1 MKNIFKF
8 IVLFF
13 IVLNFNYTF
22 ASSVGFYT
30 QKFKD
35 DNNKFLIEFNINTE
49 SESINAIE
57 GKIEFPDGVEI
68 KEINDG
74 NSIIN
79 FWLEKPRIE
88 DKKYIVFSGIIPGG
102 FTGDNK
108 NLIKIIVR
116 QNNSSNG
123 EIKVNYIKAVKN
135 SSSVQYLNVK
145 LNNLKLPIKTNDF
158 VKDDSTVE
166 NDSVLPEL
174 FTPAIS
180 EIGDS
185 QNKQKVIIFATQD
198 KGSGI
203 NHYEVKENYFDK
215 YKLAESPYVL
225 SNAIHY
231 SKIYVKAIDNNK
243 NELIVYIYP
252 STFVRLYH
260 QYGIIVIIV
269 LVILIFKRKKWLN
282 ISN

>member
-57 GKIEFPDGVEI
+57 GKIEFPDSVEI

-102 FTGDNK
+102 FTGVDK
-108 NLIKIIVR
+108 NLIKIIAR

-203 NHYEVKENYFDK
+203 NHYEVKENYFDE
-215 YKLAESPYVL
+215 YKSEESPYVL
-225 SNAIHY
+225 NDAIHY